1 MGRSVRIPGIQTV
14 FKFKNPIRKSGWSTH
29 LIKKSLTSSKRARL
43 GTFPFTTFF
52 TPLLIP
58 TGTALMLLK
67 LQTTKSKAKVR
78 CRFIMMLFCLCPIN
92 IFECC
97 YLLFSSCGSPFFI
110 SLWRLWKSY
119 TFILIPFQIWVD
131 FKAAS
136 DFYIFWDLTFEKR
149 ENVLSIIN
157 CDIPWLP
164 VECWCSNVTMSLTV
178 C

>member
-1 MGRSVRIPGIQTV
+1 MSFQSHGIIIRARVKKQKKKKKIRARVGRSVRIQTLS
-14 FKFKNPIRKSGWSTH
+14 KFINLIRKSGWSTH

-110 SLWRLWKSY
+110 SL
-119 TFILIPFQIWVD
+119 
-131 FKAAS
+131 
-136 DFYIFWDLTFEKR
+136 
-149 ENVLSIIN
+149 
-157 CDIPWLP
+157 
-164 VECWCSNVTMSLTV
+164 
-178 C
+178 